1 MSILDDLA
9 TWNDFPKALQQV
21 IPSEDRNFERRNEP
35 FRQSTVPVDNHMA
48 QDSNNEHIKQVQ
60 TFLKSSPLGVVYS
73 GPIDG
78 KINSTLINT
87 VINLENLVKQKY
99 PSENI
104 ILIFGD
110 KILASGFSKL
120 QKILQNQKEKPQ
132 ETKKIEKEEKE
143 EKEENKKENNIP
155 ENEIKEF
162 QKMFNLPLTGKIDNQ
177 LISAVKSAENEIS
190 KAIND
195 NSVKGMVWDDIRKK
209 FKTTAFDLQSALK
222 LIKK

>member
-35 FRQSTVPVDNHMA
+35 FRQSTAPVDNNMA
-48 QDSNNEHIKQVQ
+48 QDSNIEHIKQVQ

-78 KINSTLINT
+78 KINSSLINT
-87 VINLENLVKQKY
+87 IITLEGKVKQKY
-99 PSENI
+99 PNENI

-110 KILASGFSKL
+110 KILSSGFSKL
-120 QKILQNQKEKPQ
+120 QKILQNQQLKSEEPKN
-132 ETKKIEKEEKE
+132 ENLKKEEKKE
-143 EKEENKKENNIP
+143 NIENISTEENT
-155 ENEIKEF
+155 IKEF
-162 QKMFNLPLTGKIDNQ
+162 QKMFNLPTTGKVDNQ
-177 LISAVKSAENEIS
+177 LISAVKSAENDIS

-195 NSVKGMVWDDIRKK
+195 NSVKGMVWDDIKKK
-209 FKTTAFDLQSALK
+209 FKTNAFDLQSALK